1 MSNFSNSGLAIIR
14 NTNHSKI
21 NGSGNFTRSI
31 TKITIHHTAGVN
43 NGEALLAW
51 GHNPKCGASWNYGI
65 GNDGV
70 IGLMTEEKNRAW
82 TSSSAENDYQ
92 AVTIEVS
99 NSATGGEWPV
109 GDKAYR
115 ALMELCVDVCK
126 RNGIAKLTF
135 DGTPKGSLTHHS
147 MFANTSCPGKYLL
160 DRFGAIC
167 DEVNKRL
174 SVQSTTATPTTP
186 APSIDFKVGDIV
198 QFTGGGVYLSSTT
211 HAITHTRSA
220 SRCKVTQTAMKARNQ
235 YHLISEDGGGVHGWV
250 LSEDIKAIG
259 AAAPAPA
266 PAKPALKPLDD
277 IAREVIRGDWGN
289 GADRVNRLTAAGYDA
304 KAVQARVNQLV

>member
-1 MSNFSNSGLAIIR
+1 M
-14 NTNHSKI
+14 
-21 NGSGNFTRSI
+21 
-31 TKITIHHTAGVN
+31 
-43 NGEALLAW
+43 
-51 GHNPKCGASWNYGI
+51 
-65 GNDGV
+65 
-70 IGLMTEEKNRAW
+70 
-82 TSSSAENDYQ
+82 

-115 ALMELCVDVCK
+115 ALIELCVDVCK

-174 SVQSTTATPTTP
+174 SVQSTPTPTASTT
-186 APSIDFKVGDIV
+186 DFKVGDIV

-211 HAITHTRSA
+211 HAITHTRNA

-266 PAKPALKPLDD
+266 PAPALATPDKKSIDE
-277 IAREVIRGDWGN
+277 IAREGIRGDWGN
-289 GADRVNRLTAAGYDA
+289 GA
-304 KAVQARVNQLV
+304 